1 MLETSTVRNHCLNCG
16 KTTSEIKET
25 CIRAHMGNHLLQAQ
39 CNIPEPVAFEVLG
52 ESMPCGFC
60 GLSGQDCCKVTLS
73 TTRSSSWKL
82 STQCPFQHAI
92 VYNAVRNGSNAT
104 PCRNI
109 PIICPLCQPLD
120 KIQGA
125 RAYKAF
131 WLYNWSEHA
140 VSKHAE
146 YASPHN
152 PSGIPLPYQTWKHV
166 EILPSEYTAI
176 GLPVPSFSGFVAP
189 TAEELEETLIRGTKQ
204 RATAV
209 DLSKPK
215 RGKSKR

>member
-25 CIRAHMGNHLLQAQ
+25 F
-39 CNIPEPVAFEVLG
+39 AFEVVQPLG

-60 GLSGQDCCKVTLS
+60 GLSGQDCCK
-73 TTRSSSWKL
+73 
-82 STQCPFQHAI
+82 HAI

-104 PCRNI
+104 PCCNI

-125 RAYKAF
+125 RAYKAV

-140 VSKHAE
+140 ASKHAE
-146 YASPHN
+146 YASPRN
-152 PSGIPLPYQTWKHV
+152 PSGLPLPYRTWKHV

-176 GLPVPSFSGFVAP
+176 GLPVPSFSGFIAP
-189 TAEELEETLIRGTKQ
+189 TAEELEETLIRGTKR
-204 RATAV
+204 RATAA
-209 DLSKPK
+209 DSSKPK